1 METYTITL
9 TAEEC
14 QELTRTLI
22 GRLDLDIKN
31 LQEIAAK
38 QKNYKRVA
46 DLQNMYDINKS
57 ILDKIPV
64 NSRKSLIF

>member
-1 METYTITL
+1 MEQYTISL

-22 GRLDLDIKN
+22 GRLDLDIRN

-46 DLQNMYDINKS
+46 DLQNMYNINKS

-64 NSRKSLIF
+64 NARKSLI

>member
-46 DLQNMYDINKS
+46 DL
-57 ILDKIPV
+57 
-64 NSRKSLIF
+64 F